1 MLLPSILPKYLSVHD
16 IVPGL
21 IGFNLAEVSVFI
33 ELDNFGFRLGCE
45 EKSETFG
52 RVVDEITKHP
62 WSYSIKNGA
71 FHLTLG

>member
-16 IVPGL
+16 IIPGL
-21 IGFNLAEVSVFI
+21 IGFNLAEVSIFI

-45 EKSETFG
+45 EKSETLG

-62 WSYSIKNGA
+62 LSYSIQKRA
-71 FHLTLG
+71 CHLTLG